1 MNNEETLWMGDL
13 ESWMNES
20 FIMNS
25 FIEIGIIPKSIK
37 LIIDKRP
44 NKNKNFCFITFN
56 NVQEANYALFKLNG
70 KKIPKT
76 RKFFKLNLTR
86 KSSEN
91 KKIIFVGN
99 LSNKICDNE
108 LYEYF
113 KSKYSSVIS
122 ATMISYDG
130 KSMGY
135 GFVHFTDEVEYQK
148 CLKEMDGKLLNDC
161 KINVRKKN
169 NTEQMN
175 NKYNNISSTFIPNNK
190 LNLLKSY
197 NQNNIIVEHKYI
209 LKKDSSN
216 ISSQNK
222 EKNSLSLNLNDKK
235 NNFIDNIK
243 LLESDDNIALKEL
256 RKKIQESVDK
266 VLEFYKNSN
275 KINEI
280 SKIILYYSSSPNI

>member
-25 FIEIGIIPKSIK
+25 LIEIGIIPISIK
-37 LIIDKRP
+37 VVIDKRP
-44 NKNKNFCFITFN
+44 NKNKNFCYITFN
-56 NVQEANYALFKLNG
+56 NIQEANYALFKLNG

-76 RKFFKLNLTR
+76 SKFFKLNLTR
-86 KSSEN
+86 KNSEN

-99 LSNKICDNE
+99 LSNKICDSE

-130 KSMGY
+130 KSKGY
-135 GFVHFTDEVEYQK
+135 GFVHFSDEIEYQK

-175 NKYNNISSTFIPNNK
+175 NKYNNFCSPLIQNK
-190 LNLLKSY
+190 NK
-197 NQNNIIVEHKYI
+197 IIVEHDYI
-209 LKKDSSN
+209 LQINSSN
-216 ISSQNK
+216 ISSQSK
-222 EKNSLSLNLNDKK
+222 EKNSLSLNLNNKK

-256 RKKIQESVDK
+256 RKKIQESIDK
-266 VLEFYKNSN
+266 ILEFYKNSN

-280 SKIILYYSSSPNI
+280 SKIILYYSSSQNI

>member
-25 FIEIGIIPKSIK
+25 LIEIGIIPISIK
-37 LIIDKRP
+37 VVIDKRP
-44 NKNKNFCFITFN
+44 NKNKNFCYITFN
-56 NVQEANYALFKLNG
+56 NIQEANYALFKLNG

-130 KSMGY
+130 KSKGY
-135 GFVHFTDEVEYQK
+135 GFVHFSDEIEYQK

-175 NKYNNISSTFIPNNK
+175 NKYNNFCSPLIQNK
-190 LNLLKSY
+190 NK
-197 NQNNIIVEHKYI
+197 IIVEHDYI
-209 LKKDSSN
+209 LQINSSN
-216 ISSQNK
+216 ISSQSK
-222 EKNSLSLNLNDKK
+222 EKNSLSLNLNNKK

-256 RKKIQESVDK
+256 RKKIQESIDK
-266 VLEFYKNSN
+266 ILEFYKNSN

-280 SKIILYYSSSPNI
+280 SKIILYYSSSQNI